1 MDMSQI
7 YLIIG
12 IVLLTFEM
20 FTGGFYLFILGLS
33 LILSSRILYLFEML
47 SIGFNHITL
56 ISISFIIFN
65 IIGFLILKKYKQF
78 NNLNKKR
85 EAELNIFSGIGKS
98 VLLNNDSFN
107 EESSTIKCRYS
118 GTIWDAK
125 FVNLNNDDI
134 EKIKKKKITIAYI
147 NNLENNMLILQIDK
161 HVN

>member
-12 IVLLTFEM
+12 IILLTFEM

-33 LILSSRILYLFEML
+33 LILSSRILYLFEVL
-47 SIGFNHITL
+47 SIGVNHITL

-85 EAELNIFSGIGKS
+85 EEELNIFSGIGKS

-107 EESSTIKCRYS
+107 EESSTIKCRYN
-118 GTIWDAK
+118 GTIWDAR
-125 FVNLNNDDI
+125 FIDLNNDNI

-147 NNLENNMLILQIDK
+147 NNLENNMLVLQIDK

>member
-1 MDMSQI
+1 
-7 YLIIG
+7 
-12 IVLLTFEM
+12 
-20 FTGGFYLFILGLS
+20 
-33 LILSSRILYLFEML
+33 ML
-47 SIGFNHITL
+47 SIGVNHITL
-56 ISISFIIFN
+56 ISISFILFN

-85 EAELNIFSGIGKS
+85 EEELNIFSGIGKS

-125 FVNLNNDDI
+125 FINLNNDNI

-147 NNLENNMLILQIDK
+147 NNLENNILILQIDK
-161 HVN
+161 R